1 MKLRTGRK
9 LGRTLYIQ
17 LGAEPADEDPCIGMV
32 DNVTLATDIV
42 SAFNRDAELKG
53 TLAKEW
59 LKRVGLFSL
68 ASNEGT
74 RPGAVPPETTGL
86 EDALLHVQKVNRYHI
101 AELHKLRN
109 LVTVEA
115 LADSAHRIEPRILD
129 TIDQILANVPK
140 RGDR

>member
-17 LGAEPADEDPCIGMV
+17 LGAEPADTDPCIGMV
-32 DNVTLATDIV
+32 DTSELASV
-42 SAFNRDAELKG
+42 VVNSFNRNAEESRRANG
-53 TLAKEW
+53 
-59 LKRVGLFSL
+59 
-68 ASNEGT
+68 
-74 RPGAVPPETTGL
+74 VPPETTGL